1 MTLGRK
7 TGSARAFGLA
17 AAGLCLSAVACQQPA
32 VGAHVTDGAAQST
45 GPSIVLEDAWLD
57 LHGHVVATFSVMQD
71 DLPLSLDDVNALA
84 PRFTL
89 ATLTDQP
96 VDGFRAWKSLLLTG
110 SQVAAKLPP
119 GGPGTPD
126 PEILTS
132 ARQPGSEAPASFID
146 LGNGRYRYVFADAL
160 TGVDPDET
168 IRVGVWLQSASMPS
182 LGTSSTFDFRP
193 SGGLVEAR
201 DTVLDQNCGRCHGTV
216 VHHGTRSRVAL
227 CLTCHTWQNS
237 DPDTIDPASMST
249 TATTDP
255 NPLELGRLVHRIHR
269 GKRLPTLYQSSS
281 SAVPAPALNAGND
294 LPLPFS
300 PQNSTTA
307 LVGRK
312 FSVVGAQW
320 AEVVFGRALQR
331 TDNAQPAKTVV
342 QGVTFPRDLRDCKV
356 CHEGAL
362 QESMVT
368 SAVSRRICAGCHPD
382 VWFGSSSTAIT
393 DQAHFAHP
401 GGPQNDDSKC
411 MWCHVD
417 PALDPTGTSKL
428 YAPISGDS
436 SAHVPPA
443 QAPRYNKPAIEIIK
457 VENLKP
463 DGQPTVTFRLRDRG
477 GTGRTIVPQPG
488 TPDPAWE
495 PDGPTSSYVPRALYS
510 LTIRITGPTM
520 PDYSYLSNVQIQSG
534 TEKNTTNPNIL
545 ALSST
550 ATDEYVYTF
559 NQKVPSDATGTWVL
573 ITEVRR
579 QFKYSHYDK
588 TKDVFLWPYTGE
600 NVNEN
605 AENVIVY
612 VNTASGTWPPPA
624 GSPAPVPRRTVVD
637 QQKCLRC
644 HGRIE
649 LHGARHEVA
658 LCVTC
663 HTSDKADWNY
673 RPKLYAG
680 GPVNLGATFDGI
692 EERSTHFKMLI
703 HRIHTGGRTGA
714 ASLEG
719 IAPFVVQVGSNSYF
733 FDEGRFP
740 NDLRNCTVCHAGKSY
755 LVEAVPADAPPTVA
769 NEQPTI
775 WHTAGTATH
784 VAGEP
789 SVPPIQAACTGCH
802 ATGATFAHVAA
813 KTVGGV
819 ETCANC
825 HAKGNVSVEVAHGLA
840 PASGGVSGT
849 FSSIVQAVLVPR
861 CATAAC
867 HSGPP
872 PAPPPQLDA
881 DAAYAALVGP
891 SGVGVPSQQSSL
903 KLVEP
908 GAPERSYLVYK
919 LRGDAGAVGGSTPT
933 PMPIGDSLLDE
944 ATIQAIEAWIANGA
958 PND

>member
-1 MTLGRK
+1 
-7 TGSARAFGLA
+7 
-17 AAGLCLSAVACQQPA
+17 VACQQPA
-32 VGAHVTDGAAQST
+32 VGAHVADGAAQST

-57 LHGHVVATFSVMQD
+57 LHGHVVATFAVMQD
-71 DLPLSLDDVNALA
+71 DLPLALDDVNALA

-89 ATLTDQP
+89 ATLTDHP

-110 SQVAAKLPP
+110 SQVAAKLPRA
-119 GGPGTPD
+119 D
-126 PEILTS
+126 PVRPIRILTS
-132 ARQPGSEAPASFID
+132 ARQPGSETPVIHRPRQRPVSLRLREPARRIRS
-146 LGNGRYRYVFADAL
+146 GRDGPRGGLARERA
-160 TGVDPDET
+160 T
-168 IRVGVWLQSASMPS
+168 PS

-193 SGGLVEAR
+193 SGGLLEAR
-201 DTVLDQNCGRCHGTV
+201 DTVLDENCGRCHGTV
-216 VHHGTRSRVAL
+216 VHHGTRSRVRL
-227 CLTCHTWQNS
+227 CLTCHTWQHS

-281 SAVPAPALNAGND
+281 SAVPAPSLNAGND

-312 FSVVGAQW
+312 FSVVGDQL
-320 AEVVFGRALQR
+320 AEVVFGRVLQR
-331 TDNAQPAKTVV
+331 TDNVQPPKTVV
-342 QGVTFPRDLRDCKV
+342 QGVTFPRDLRDCAV

-362 QESMVT
+362 QAFMVS
-368 SAVSRRICAGCHPD
+368 SAISRRICSGCHPD
-382 VWFGSSSTAIT
+382 VWFFDNTAPIT
-393 DQAHFAHP
+393 DQAHLAHP
-401 GGPQNDDSKC
+401 GGPQVDDSQC
-411 MWCHVD
+411 RGCHVD
-417 PALDPTGTSKL
+417 AAGTSAPKL
-428 YAPISGDS
+428 YAPIVE
-436 SAHVPPA
+436 AHVRPA
-443 QAPRYNKPAIEIIK
+443 LAPRYNEPTIEIVK
-457 VENLKP
+457 VENLSRDK
-463 DGQPTVTFRLRDRG
+463 QPMVTFRLRDRWG
-477 GTGRTIVPQPG
+477 AMAPQPG
-488 TPDPAWE
+488 APNPAWE
-495 PDGPTSSYVPRALYS
+495 PDAPTSSFVPRKLTS
-510 LTIRITGPTM
+510 LTIRITGPTT
-520 PDYSYLSNVQIQSG
+520 PDYAYLSNVQIQSG
-534 TEKNTTNPNIL
+534 TATNTSNPNPL
-545 ALSST
+545 TLST
-550 ATDEYVYTF
+550 TTDEYVYTF
-559 NQKVPSDATGTWVL
+559 SSTIPSGATGTWVL
-573 ITEVRR
+573 GMEARR
-579 QFKYSHYDK
+579 YVKVSHYDK
-588 TKDVFLWPYTGE
+588 TNDVFLWPYTGE
-600 NVNEN
+600 TVNET
-605 AENVIVY
+605 AENPIVY
-612 VNTASGTWPPPA
+612 VNTATGTWTREA
-624 GSPAPVPRRTVVD
+624 GSPGAVPRRTVVD

-649 LHGARHEVA
+649 FHGGGARHEVA
-658 LCVTC
+658 WCVTC
-663 HTSDKADWNY
+663 HTPDKADWNY

-714 ASLEG
+714 ASLEA
-719 IAPFVVQVGSNSYF
+719 IAPVVVQVGSNSYF

-755 LVEAVPADAPPTVA
+755 LVEAVPADAPPTLA
-769 NEQPTI
+769 NEQPVI
-775 WHTAGTATH
+775 RHTAGTVAH

-825 HAKGNVSVEVAHGLA
+825 HAKGNVSVEVVHGLA
-840 PASGGVSGT
+840 PASGGVSAT

-881 DAAYAALVGP
+881 DAAYDALVGP

-903 KLVEP
+903 KLVDP

-944 ATIQAIEAWIANGA
+944 ATIRAIEAWIANGA